1 MDNEL
6 KIVLPNGYKLVAERS
21 TNPDFPNEIYVYIED
36 AGGGVA
42 QDLTLVK
49 YDEIS
54 KLFAI
59 YVWGDENSE
68 DYTEK
73 YTVGIYEE
81 SEVD

>member
-1 MDNEL
+1 MDNKL

-21 TNPDFPNEIYVYIED
+21 TNPDFPNEMYIYIED
-36 AGGGVA
+36 TEGVVW
-42 QDLTLVK
+42 QDLTLVR

-59 YVWGDENSE
+59 YVWDNENSD
-68 DYTEK
+68 DYTKK